1 MRMFLTRLGY
11 HSKAVVTG
19 DVTQVDLPEGRTS
32 GLAEARELL
41 DGVEGIAFC
50 HFTEVDV
57 VRHPLV
63 QKIIVRYEQ
72 RDAERNK

>member
-1 MRMFLTRLGY
+1 M
-11 HSKAVVTG
+11 
-19 DVTQVDLPEGRTS
+19 
-32 GLAEARELL
+32 
-41 DGVEGIAFC
+41 AFC

-72 RDAERNK
+72 RDAERKQ